1 MTTTHEHPEIRLD
14 LERRARIGIEEAIF
28 CPGKAGEHLEA
39 ILDDCAARGGK
50 LLLTR
55 MRREQVEQLPA
66 RHRER
71 IDYEPVS
78 RTAFYGDVPE
88 PTAPSQV
95 AIVAAGTSDAF
106 VFREIARTLKY
117 NGEASTMFVD
127 VGLAGLWRLLGQVE
141 AIRQH
146 PVVIVVAGMDAAL
159 PTVVGGLVQGVC
171 MAVPTSNGYGAANG
185 GESALRAVLAS
196 CSPGVTVLNI
206 DNGYGAACA
215 AVRVI
220 RLLGRAG

>member
-1 MTTTHEHPEIRLD
+1 MSETGINLD
-14 LERRARIGIEEAIF
+14 FARGARIGLDEAVL
-28 CPGKAGEHLEA
+28 CAGKSQPHLAA
-39 ILDDCAARGGK
+39 ILDRVAERDGAI
-50 LLLTR
+50 LMTR
-55 MRREQVEQLPA
+55 LDPVAHDALPA
-66 RHRER
+66 THRAR
-71 IDYEPVS
+71 LDYDPLSQTGFFGVVAAPA
-78 RTAFYGDVPE
+78 RTGR
-88 PTAPSQV
+88 V
-95 AIVAAGTSDAF
+95 AIVGAGTSDLR
-106 VFREIARTLKY
+106 VCREAARTLAFAGVAPTEIY
-117 NGEASTMFVD
+117 D
-127 VGLAGLWRLLGQVE
+127 VGVAGIWRLMERVPE
-141 AIRQH
+141 IVRH
-146 PVVIVVAGMDAAL
+146 PVVIAVAGMDAAL

>member
-1 MTTTHEHPEIRLD
+1 MEFMNSASEIRLD
-14 LERRARIGIEEAIF
+14 LERRERIGIEEAIF
-28 CPGKAGEHLEA
+28 CPGKAVEHLDA
-39 ILDDCAARGGK
+39 ILDQAAARDAR

-55 MRREQVEQLPA
+55 MTKEQLAAIAPH
-66 RHRER
+66 HRER

-78 RTAFYGDVPE
+78 RTAIFGQVPE
-88 PTAPSQV
+88 PTRPSRV
-95 AIVAAGTSDAF
+95 AIVAAGTSDAH
-106 VFREIARTLKY
+106 VFREIARTLRY

-127 VGLAGLWRLLGQVE
+127 VGLAGLWRLLGQIE
-141 AIRQH
+141 AIRTH

-159 PTVVGGLVQGVC
+159 PTVVGGLVPGVC
-171 MAVPTSNGYGAANG
+171 IAVPTSNGYGAANG

-215 AVRVI
+215 AI
-220 RLLGRAG
+220 RALRIAS

>member
-1 MTTTHEHPEIRLD
+1 MEFMNLGSEIKLD
-14 LERRARIGIEEAIF
+14 LERRERIGIEEAIF
-28 CPGKAGEHLEA
+28 CPGKAVEHLDA
-39 ILDDCAARGGK
+39 ILDQAAARDAR

-55 MRREQVEQLPA
+55 MTKEQLAAIAPH
-66 RHRER
+66 HRER

-78 RTAFYGDVPE
+78 RTAIFGQVPE
-88 PTAPSQV
+88 PTRPSRV
-95 AIVAAGTSDAF
+95 AIVAAGTSDAH
-106 VFREIARTLKY
+106 VFREIARTLRY

-127 VGLAGLWRLLGQVE
+127 VGLAGLWRLLGQIE
-141 AIRQH
+141 AIRTH

-159 PTVVGGLVQGVC
+159 PTVVGGLVPGVC
-171 MAVPTSNGYGAANG
+171 IAVPTSNGYGAANG

-215 AVRVI
+215 AM
-220 RLLGRAG
+220 RALRIAS